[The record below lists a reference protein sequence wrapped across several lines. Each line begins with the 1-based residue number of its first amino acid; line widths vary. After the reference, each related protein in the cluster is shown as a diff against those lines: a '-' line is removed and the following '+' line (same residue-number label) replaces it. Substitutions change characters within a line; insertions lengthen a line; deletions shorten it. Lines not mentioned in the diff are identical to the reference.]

1 MSVRR
6 LGLGPSL
13 GWATAAILVALCGH
27 LVSSAPVT
35 YQSLSASATDCL
47 KEASLSIFPV
57 VRFIATNY
65 IAHAFTVK
73 LSPGFGL
80 FYLVMFSVMSLF
92 FPYFGLVEAIRNIEQ
107 LAYFA
112 GSDLDTATKAGAL
125 CVLARTG
132 RWRPRPG
139 DKAWCWS

>member
-6 LGLGPSL
+6 VGLGQSL
-13 GWATAAILVALCGH
+13 RWATAAVLIALSGH

-35 YQSLSASATDCL
+35 YQSLPASATDCL
-47 KEASLSIFPV
+47 KGASKSIFPV

-73 LSPGFGL
+73 LRPGFGVV
-80 FYLVMFSVMSLF
+80 YQMMFSTISLF
-92 FPYFGLVEAIRNIEQ
+92 FPYFGLVEAVRNIEK
-107 LAYFA
+107 LAIFA
-112 GSDLDTATKAGAL
+112 GGDLDTAREAGAL

-132 RWRPRPG
+132 KWRPRQG
-139 DKAWCWS
+139 DKVWCWS

>member
-35 YQSLSASATDCL
+35 YQNLSASATDCL
-47 KEASLSIFPV
+47 REATETIFPV

-80 FYLVMFSVMSLF
+80 FYLVMFCVMSLC
-92 FPYFGLVEAIRNIEQ
+92 FPYFGLVEAVRNIEQ
-107 LAYFA
+107 LAVLA
-112 GSDLDTATKAGAL
+112 GSDLESAAKAGAL
-125 CVLARTG
+125 CVLARTEK
-132 RWRPRPG
+132 WRPRPG

>member
-6 LGLGPSL
+6 VGLGPSL
-13 GWATAAILVALCGH
+13 GWATAAILVALCCH

-35 YQSLSASATDCL
+35 YQSLSASATDCV
-47 KEASLSIFPV
+47 KEVSKSIFPV
-57 VRFIATNY
+57 ARFIATNY

-73 LSPGFGL
+73 LSPGFGR

-92 FPYFGLVEAIRNIEQ
+92 FPYFGLVEAVRNIEQ
-107 LAYFA
+107 LATLA
-112 GSDLDTATKAGAL
+112 DSDLDTAGKAGAL

-132 RWRPRPG
+132 KWRPHQN
-139 DKAWCWS
+139 DKVWCWS